1 MLVPPRATRGDPLSS
16 TEVQSPQSQKVMLAF
31 RKASEVALEVPAY
44 QQICEKEKLKQ
55 RRCCKLLN
63 MRKVRLRRQ
72 IEKLEKVTRPD
83 CQSPSSDNT
92 G

>member
-1 MLVPPRATRGDPLSS
+1 
-16 TEVQSPQSQKVMLAF
+16 MLAF

-72 IEKLEKVTRPD
+72 IEKLEKVTHNSTIEKRTENVTTFGWEGSGGRAKWLRIV
-83 CQSPSSDNT
+83 QSILT
-92 G
+92 LF